1 MSILRKKLTKTFV
14 VAALSVASYANAS
27 TVTYMLDQSNTLPD
41 GVDYVRVILS
51 DDVEDQLDVWVEIQS
66 SLSDIAG
73 RNYGIQ
79 TFAFDFAD
87 DMEESLSSD
96 DFILPD
102 GWSMKT
108 DKGMSVAGKFDIRL
122 SGKGNSRQDPL
133 HFSIADISIE
143 EIDNNFATHI
153 AGFDYSESVS
163 GAFLYGTNLA
173 PVPVPAAVWL
183 FGTGLIGLVGI
194 ARRRQVIPE

>member
-1 MSILRKKLTKTFV
+1 MSILRKRLTKTFV
-14 VAALSVASYANAS
+14 VTALSVASYANAS

-87 DMEESLSSD
+87 DMEESLTSN

-108 DKGMSVAGKFDIRL
+108 DKGMSEAGKFDIRL

-133 HFSIADISIE
+133 HFSISDLSIE

-153 AGFDYSESVS
+153 AGFDYSGSVS
-163 GAFLYGTNLA
+163 SAFFHGKDLT
-173 PVPVPAAVWL
+173 PVPVPAAAWL

-194 ARRRQVIPE
+194 ARRRQIIPE